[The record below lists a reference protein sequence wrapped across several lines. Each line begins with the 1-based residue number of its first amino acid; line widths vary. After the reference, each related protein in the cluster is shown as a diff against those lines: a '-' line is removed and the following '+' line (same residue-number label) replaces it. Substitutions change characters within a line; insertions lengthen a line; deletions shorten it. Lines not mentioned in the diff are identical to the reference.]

1 MAPYLT
7 REKVNQA
14 QEARENQ
21 FFFQNVQ
28 NNEIFEIFKM
38 SKNNRW
44 INEITQKA
52 NACSLFDLLF
62 CSVVPFSGKFGPK
75 TQIVSLSWNLV
86 LRLIQI
92 CEIPWWC
99 SLFVFLIRKPFWVN
113 LVQKIKTVSVSWNLV
128 PRPIWICR
136 IQW

>member
-1 MAPYLT
+1 MAPILT
-7 REKVNQA
+7 REKVKQA

-38 SKNNRW
+38 SKNNPW

-62 CSVVPFSGKFGPK
+62 CSVVPFWGKFCPK

-99 SLFVFLIRKPFWVN
+99 SLFVFLTRN
-113 LVQKIKTVSVSWNLV
+113 TVLGKFGPKNQNCQFELKFGA
-128 PRPIWICR
+128 
-136 IQW
+136 